1 MSVLTYGWLMT
12 APVAVLAD
20 SFAASASRCHTPK
33 QFRALLDQ
41 LQRVLPYEG
50 LLCGWGNIST
60 STLAFVFN
68 DQFPEKFARWYL
80 TRGMLWKDPAFRE
93 WLRTGQPRLW
103 IDYASPEILEQAMM
117 SHVQYSIC
125 GGWSR
130 EDTWVG
136 FAANMNS
143 EESARKHLEIF
154 QSVVRPLS
162 QALMQA
168 YPRPLLSGREISVLE
183 RRSLGE
189 VIKQI
194 ASAEGI
200 ADRTVRMHLHR
211 AKKKLCTDDLINA
224 IVIADKMGMI
234 GRSSKAWRWQ

>member
-1 MSVLTYGWLMT
+1 MT
-12 APVAVLAD
+12 ASPALLAD
-20 SFAASASRCHTPK
+20 SFATSASRCHTPQ

-41 LQRVLPYEG
+41 LEKVLPFRG

-68 DQFPEKFARWYL
+68 DRFPEKFTRWYL
-80 TRGMLWKDPAFRE
+80 TRGILWKDPAFQE

-103 IDYASPEILEQAMM
+103 IDYATPEILEQAVM

-125 GGWSR
+125 GGWTR

-136 FAANMNS
+136 FAANMTS
-143 EESARKHLEIF
+143 EESARKYLEPFHSIL
-154 QSVVRPLS
+154 RPLS
-162 QALMQA
+162 EALMQA

-200 ADRTVRMHLHR
+200 TGRTVRMHLQR

-234 GRSSKAWRWQ
+234 GRSSRAWRWQ

>member
-1 MSVLTYGWLMT
+1 MLVLTYRGLMT
-12 APVAVLAD
+12 APPALLAD
-20 SFAASASRCHTPK
+20 SFATSASRCHTPK
-33 QFRALLDQ
+33 QFRALLEQ
-41 LQRVLPYEG
+41 VQKVVPFRG

-68 DQFPEKFARWYL
+68 DRFPDKFARWYL
-80 TRGMLWKDPAFRE
+80 TRGMLWKDPAFQE

-125 GGWSR
+125 GGWTR
-130 EDTWVG
+130 EDIWVG

-143 EESARKHLEIF
+143 EENARKHLAPFHSI
-154 QSVVRPLS
+154 VRPLS
-162 QALMQA
+162 EALMQA

-200 ADRTVRMHLHR
+200 TDRTVRMHLHR

-234 GRSSKAWRWQ
+234 GRSSRAWRWQ